1 MKALDELL
9 NQAPHLH
16 SLMDRV
22 RLLQNC
28 LNAIGNMLPPN
39 LKAHLQAG
47 PIDDDE
53 WCLLVRS
60 PAVSTKLRQLEP
72 RLLAHLK
79 QQGFSVSRIRI
90 KVQTR
95 T

>member
-1 MKALDELL
+1 MKAVDELL
-9 NQAPHLH
+9 NQAPTLH

-22 RLLQNC
+22 RQSQACLQAIATLLP
-28 LNAIGNMLPPN
+28 AN

-47 PIDDDE
+47 PIDDEE
-53 WCLLVRS
+53 WCVLVRS

-72 RLLAHLK
+72 RLLTHLK
-79 QQGFSVSRIRI
+79 QQGFSVHRIRI
-90 KVQTR
+90 KIQSR

>member
-9 NQAPHLH
+9 NQTPHLH

-22 RLLQNC
+22 RQSQAC
-28 LNAIGNMLPPN
+28 LSAIGNMLPPS
-39 LKAHLQAG
+39 LRAHVQAG
-47 PIDDDE
+47 PIDGDE

-79 QQGFSVSRIRI
+79 QQGFTVNRIRI
-90 KVQTR
+90 KVQSR